1 MPPKYLTI
9 CLLACLTSAACATT
23 EQPIG
28 LSPDL
33 TVTNLSELPAPR
45 VEALALIDPLDR
57 VLITVVQ
64 DEAIS
69 GTYVVDDTG
78 SINFPYIDRV
88 QAAGLTPIELALSIQ
103 NSLGQGF
110 FVNPAVNVVPSDA
123 TAPSVS
129 VGGQVNSPGSYPARD
144 SLTLLRAVNRAGG
157 LSTYAKLDDVL
168 IFRTVAGENYV
179 GAYNIGAINR
189 GNYTD
194 PRIYPGDIVMVGD
207 NTARRRFESIL
218 GAVTAGLS
226 TLVLVDRVAN

>member
-1 MPPKYLTI
+1 MSLKNLFI
-9 CLLACLTSAACATT
+9 CAVASVTCVACATT
-23 EQPIG
+23 EKPIG
-28 LSPDL
+28 LSPDV

-45 VEALALIDPLDR
+45 GDASALIDPLDR
-57 VLITVVQ
+57 VVITVVQ

-78 SINFPYIDRV
+78 NINFPYIEPV

-103 NSLGQGF
+103 NSLGQGY

-157 LSTYAKLDDVL
+157 LSEYAKLDDVL
-168 IFRTVAGENYV
+168 IFRTVAGANYV

-207 NTARRRFESIL
+207 NTARRRFETIL
-218 GAVTAGLS
+218 GAVTTGLS
-226 TLVLVDRVAN
+226 TLVLIDRVAE